1 MSRTGL
7 KPALLLLLLL
17 APALVC
23 APARGA
29 AVSVVDHRGTL
40 VRIPQPPQRV
50 VSLVP
55 AVTEMIVAIG
65 AGGSL
70 AAVTANDSRLPEM
83 AAKPVIGGFH
93 TASLERIAALAPD
106 LIFYAAAQTGV
117 PARFAGGNCR
127 LVNLEPTTLA
137 DGCETLAIL
146 GEIFDRRDAARAV
159 CARNRAQ
166 LALMAR
172 KVATIAPAA
181 RLRVACLLGPTPIR
195 APGDDAFQNG
205 MIRAAGG
212 IPPSLGRNGPRTG
225 ISEAEWRA
233 FDPQVVYGCSDDR
246 RAIEGQLER
255 PGWRAVEA
263 VQKGRVYFFPRDLA
277 CRNATRSGEF
287 VSWLAARMYR
297 AAFARKD
304 HQVMTDAV
312 VGARDLKLGLD
323 YVRSAQIVYSRIHD
337 FENKT
342 LLVDFTRPLRVLST
356 LEGPREGLMT
366 VANHFIPPAGWE
378 LEHASD
384 LAALRAGI
392 APLLHR
398 PAESTSF
405 LFTGADMDH
414 LAVQHARF
422 REMQIQALVTA
433 GVCANALRAAKD
445 PGGFYE
451 PGTINIILLPN
462 MALTPR
468 AMARAVISATE
479 AKTAAL
485 QDLDIRSSV
494 NPGRHGA
501 TGTGTDN
508 VIVVQGAGGRIDNAG
523 GHSKM
528 GELIAAA
535 VYRGVQ
541 KAVGRQNGL
550 RPGRDIFQRLA
561 ERRLGPY
568 DLAGSAAGP
577 GGLDF
582 DRILAALEEV
592 LLSPQHAAFVS
603 AALAIS
609 DAHEAGRVP
618 DLGAFQ
624 QWCRQTA
631 EEIAGERIDSMAA
644 LVSDPEIPTVLRLCA
659 NALLNGVVQGL
670 PNRRAPGR

>member
-1 MSRTGL
+1 MHKTRL

-17 APALVC
+17 APALFC

-29 AVSVVDHRGTL
+29 VVSFVDHRGTA
-40 VRIPQPPQRV
+40 VRIPEPPQRV

-70 AAVTANDSRLPEM
+70 AAVTANDSRLPGM
-83 AAKPVIGGFH
+83 AARPVIGGFQ
-93 TASLERIAALAPD
+93 TPSLERIAALAPD
-106 LIFYAAAQTGV
+106 LIFYAVAQSEV
-117 PARFAGGNCR
+117 PARFAGGTCR
-127 LVNLEPTTLA
+127 LVNLEPATLA
-137 DGCETLAIL
+137 DARETLTLL
-146 GEIFDRRDAARAV
+146 GEIFDRRDTARAV
-159 CARNRAQ
+159 CGRNRAQ
-166 LALMAR
+166 MALMAR
-172 KVATIAPAA
+172 KVATIAPSA
-181 RLRVACLLGPTPIR
+181 RLRVVCLKGPGTIR
-195 APGDDAFQNG
+195 APGDDAFQNE

-212 IPPSLGRNGPRTG
+212 IPPALGRNGPLTG
-225 ISEAEWRA
+225 ISEAEWHA

-246 RAIEGQLER
+246 RAIERHLGR

-263 VQKGRVYFFPRDLA
+263 VRNGRVYFFPCDLT

-287 VSWLAARMYR
+287 VSWLAARMYG

-304 HQVMTDAV
+304 HQVTTDAV
-312 VGARDLKLGLD
+312 ANTRDLDLGLD
-323 YVRSAQIVYSRIHD
+323 YVRSAQIVHSRIND

-342 LLVDFTRPLRVLST
+342 LLVDFTRPLRVIST
-356 LEGPREGLMT
+356 LEGPRDGLLT

-384 LAALRAGI
+384 LAALRAVI
-392 APLLHR
+392 TPLLHR
-398 PAESTSF
+398 PPETTSF

-414 LAVQHARF
+414 LALQRARF

-433 GVCANALRAAKD
+433 GVCTNALRASKD
-445 PGGFYE
+445 PGAFYE

-541 KAVGRQNGL
+541 EAVGRQNGL
-550 RPGRDIFQRLA
+550 YPGRDIFQRLA
-561 ERRLGPY
+561 ERHLGPW
-568 DLAGSAAGP
+568 DLAASAAGP

-592 LLSPQHAAFVS
+592 LLTPRHAAFVS

-631 EEIAGERIDSMAA
+631 EEIAGGRIDSMAT
-644 LVSDPEIPTVLRLCA
+644 LVSDPEIPTVMRLCA
-659 NALLNGVVQGL
+659 NALANGVVQGL
-670 PNRRAPGR
+670 PNLPSQGR